1 MAVRVRATIC
11 VKRQIVQKNAL
22 QRNKSSI
29 SALPLSINFIIISYK
44 DLLLKFD
51 SRALN

>member
-29 SALPLSINFIIISYK
+29 SALPLSINFIIIII
-44 DLLLKFD
+44 
-51 SRALN
+51 LNQYHMNNFH